1 MLRITGSVLQK
12 AVLEKGIFFFFFFL
26 LNPKSEQEPAGFY
39 LSSPKLSLKS
49 PSVSEPGTA
58 TPPNVQDRV
67 SPGCGTKLVQ

>member
-12 AVLEKGIFFFFFFL
+12 AVLKKGIIFFFFL
-26 LNPKSEQEPAGFY
+26 LNPKSEREPAGFY

-58 TPPNVQDRV
+58 TPPKVQDRA
-67 SPGCGTKLVQ
+67 SPGCGTKLVH